1 MRELFREILSA
12 NVTFTGIL
20 LTVAAV
26 LVFFGSGYLLLYT
39 NLGKRLGFLIAGTGV
54 FGWATING
62 LLFTLYSPRGPRP
75 ADFEGMN
82 AWEIRLIPVT
92 WMVVS
97 AILFAGFLVALNRL
111 EEGEGPPPVDL
122 EPES

>member
-12 NVTFTGIL
+12 NLTFTGIV
-20 LTVAAV
+20 LTALSF

-39 NLGKRLGFLIAGTGV
+39 NLGKRLGFLIAGAGV
-54 FGWATING
+54 FGWGAINS
-62 LLFTLYSPRGPRP
+62 LLFVLYAPRGPRP
-75 ADFEGMN
+75 ADFEGLN
-82 AWEIRLIPVT
+82 EWEIRLIPVT

-111 EEGEGPPPVDL
+111 EEDEEGGKTTQA
-122 EPES
+122 